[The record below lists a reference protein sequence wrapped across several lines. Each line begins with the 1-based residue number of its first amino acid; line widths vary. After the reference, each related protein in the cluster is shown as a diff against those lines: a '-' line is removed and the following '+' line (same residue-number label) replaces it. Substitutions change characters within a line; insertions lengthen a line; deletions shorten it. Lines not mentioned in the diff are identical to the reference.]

1 MSLRFLR
8 PEPGAP
14 VAVRF
19 PPIAREVLDNG
30 LSVWALPFDGVPV
43 ASIALVLRHGTA
55 ADPADR
61 PGLAS
66 LTADLLDEG
75 AGPYDAIRMAE
86 AFSRLGTELEVD
98 ASPDSTAL
106 VVTCLARVV
115 PDALALLADV
125 VVRPHL
131 ERADF
136 TRVRELR
143 MSRLRQL
150 SRSASTAADRA
161 FVSHVFGGHP
171 YGHGALGTTES
182 LAAMTEDDARAH
194 WQATYG
200 PRAATLVVPGTLGAD
215 EVHRAV
221 DRAFGPWSGP
231 ATSIARLD
239 TLDQAPASPRIVLV
253 DRPGSAQSELR
264 IGHLAPSRHT
274 NAYHSLVVLNAVV
287 GGQFTSRINRRL
299 REERGVTYG
308 ARSSFD
314 FRRVAG
320 TFSCDASVQ
329 TDATSSAVADVLDE
343 LSSVGR
349 DVVGEDELSAARA
362 SLTRGYV
369 RHFETAGQLT
379 RAVSQLV
386 TLDLPDDTFDR
397 FVPAIDGVTT
407 QGIQSAART
416 FIRPDEATIVVVGDA
431 ASCGTAL
438 EGLGRE
444 IVGYAPEF

>member
-8 PEPGAP
+8 PDPGAP
-14 VAVRF
+14 VAVKF
-19 PPIAREVLDNG
+19 PPIARETLDNG
-30 LSVWALPFDGVPV
+30 LAVWSLPFDGVPV
-43 ASIALVLRHGTA
+43 ASIALVIRHGTA

-75 AGPYDAIRMAE
+75 AGQYDAIRMAE

-115 PDALALLADV
+115 PDALALLSDV
-125 VVRPHL
+125 VARPHL
-131 ERADF
+131 EVADF
-136 TRVRELR
+136 NRVRELR
-143 MSRLRQL
+143 TSRLRQL

-161 FVSHVFGGHP
+161 FISTVFGAHP
-171 YGHGALGTTES
+171 YGHGALGTIAS
-182 LAAMTEDDARAH
+182 LEGMTVDDARSH
-194 WQATYG
+194 WKAAYG
-200 PRAATLVVPGTLGAD
+200 PSAATLVVTGALPPD

-221 DRAFGPWSGP
+221 GQAFGSWRDQQPLLAGP
-231 ATSIARLD
+231 N
-239 TLDQAPASPRIVLV
+239 TLENAAPAPKIVLV

-274 NAYHSLVVLNAVV
+274 SVYHRLVVLNAVL

-299 REERGVTYG
+299 REEKGVTYG

-329 TDATSSAVADVLDE
+329 TDATASAVADVLEE
-343 LSSVGR
+343 LRFIGSTPVG
-349 DVVGEDELSAARA
+349 DDELSAAQA

-397 FVPAIDGVTT
+397 FVPAIDGVTSE
-407 QGIQSAART
+407 GIQDAAQT
-416 FIRPDEATIVVVGDA
+416 SIRPHDASIIVVGDA
-431 ASCGTAL
+431 SACATSL
-438 EGLGRE
+438 EALGRE
-444 IVGYAPEF
+444 VVGYVPEF